1 VKSNYRYVLPEIQ
14 ALLGSKDLFAK
25 AKGEPTRFSYADA
38 LLALG
43 AQNPDIV
50 SLDADV
56 SKSMKTTM
64 FAAKYPERSF
74 NFGIAEQNMMAA
86 AAGMATTGLV
96 PFANTYAVFASMR
109 ALDQVRNSIHYPRLN
124 VKIAASHSGITPG
137 PDGVT
142 HQAQEDLS
150 IMRALA
156 GSTVIAPADPTST
169 RMAVHAAA
177 AYDGPVYLSFTR
189 DPVPVLYDEGFPFKI
204 GKAVVV
210 REGSDVAIVANRDLV
225 VQALIAAE
233 LLAKKGIQA
242 RVIDCHTLKPLDER
256 TILAAARDTGAV
268 VTAENNIIFGGLGSA
283 VAELLVEKLPT
294 PMKRIGVQDTF
305 AESGPYLEV
314 IDKYGLTARHI
325 VKAVND
331 VLRRKPVPSPAAVRK
346 AKPAAPAARKVAAK
360 SNANRKSA
368 RTRKTPRR

>member
-1 VKSNYRYVLPEIQ
+1 MKSKYRYVLPEIQ
-14 ALLGSKDLFAK
+14 AMLASKDLFAK
-25 AKGEPTRFSYADA
+25 AKSEPTRYSYADA

-43 AQNPDIV
+43 GKNPAVV

-64 FAAKYPERSF
+64 FAAKFPERSF

-86 AAGMATTGLV
+86 AAGMATTGLI

-109 ALDQVRNSIHYPRLN
+109 ALDMVRNSIHYPHLN

-150 IMRALA
+150 IMRSIA
-156 GSTVIAPADPTST
+156 GSTVIAPADPTSA
-169 RMAVHAAA
+169 RMAVMAAA
-177 AYDGPVYLSFTR
+177 EYDGPVYLSLTR
-189 DPVPVLYDEGFPFKI
+189 DPVPVLYDESFPFAI

-210 REGSDVAIVANRDLV
+210 RQGVDATLIANRDLV
-225 VQALIAAE
+225 IQALMAAE
-233 LLAKKGIQA
+233 LLAKKGFDV
-242 RVIDCHTLKPLDER
+242 RVIDAHTLKPLDER
-256 TILAAARDTGAV
+256 TVLRAARETGAV
-268 VTAENNIIFGGLGSA
+268 VTVENNIIFGGLGSA
-283 VAELLVEKLPT
+283 VAELLVEKYPI
-294 PMKRIGVQDTF
+294 PMKRIGVKDTF

-325 VKAVND
+325 VKAVKD
-331 VLRRKPVPSPAAVRK
+331 VLKRKLAGRAKSK
-346 AKPAAPAARKVAAK
+346 AKRKGL
-360 SNANRKSA
+360 RQ
-368 RTRKTPRR
+368 R

>member
-1 VKSNYRYVLPEIQ
+1 MKSKYRYVLPEIQ
-14 ALLGSKDLFAK
+14 TLLTSKDLFAK
-25 AKGEPTRFSYADA
+25 AKSEPTRYSYADA

-43 AQNPDIV
+43 EQNPDVV

-64 FAAKYPERSF
+64 FAAKFPERSF

-86 AAGMATTGLV
+86 AAGMATTGLI

-109 ALDQVRNSIHYPRLN
+109 ALDMVRNSIHYPHLN

-177 AYDGPVYLSFTR
+177 AYNGPVYLSFTR
-189 DPVPVLYDEGFPFKI
+189 DPVPVLYDESFPFKI

-210 REGSDVAIVANRDLV
+210 REGKDAAIFANRDLV
-225 VQALIAAE
+225 VQALMAAE
-233 LLAKKGIQA
+233 LLAKKGIDV
-242 RVIDCHTLKPLDER
+242 RVIDCHTLKPLDEPMV
-256 TILAAARDTGAV
+256 LKAARDTGAL
-268 VTAENNIIFGGLGSA
+268 VTAENNIIYGGLGSA
-283 VAELLVEKLPT
+283 VAELLVEKFPI
-294 PMKRIGVQDTF
+294 PMKRVGVGNTF

-331 VLRRKPVPSPAAVRK
+331 VLRRKPAVQGKLPAKPPAQPKSK
-346 AKPAAPAARKVAAK
+346 AKSSKVKAK
-360 SNANRKSA
+360 L
-368 RTRKTPRR
+368 RRRR

>member
-1 VKSNYRYVLPEIQ
+1 MKSKYRYVLPEIQ
-14 ALLGSKDLFAK
+14 TLLTSKDLFAK
-25 AKGEPTRFSYADA
+25 AKSEPTRYSYADA

-43 AQNPDIV
+43 EQNPDVV

-56 SKSMKTTM
+56 SKSMKTTL
-64 FAAKYPERSF
+64 FAAKFPERSF

-86 AAGMATTGLV
+86 AAGMATTGLI

-109 ALDQVRNSIHYPRLN
+109 ALDMVRNSIHYPRLN

-177 AYDGPVYLSFTR
+177 AYNGPVYLSFTR
-189 DPVPVLYDEGFPFKI
+189 DPVPVLYDESFPFKI

-210 REGSDVAIVANRDLV
+210 REGKDAAIFANRDLV
-225 VQALIAAE
+225 VQALMAAE
-233 LLAKKGIQA
+233 LLAKKGIDV
-242 RVIDCHTLKPLDER
+242 RVIDCHTLKPLDEPMV
-256 TILAAARDTGAV
+256 LKAARDTGAL
-268 VTAENNIIFGGLGSA
+268 VTAENNIIYGGLGSA
-283 VAELLVEKLPT
+283 VAELLVEKFPI
-294 PMKRIGVQDTF
+294 PMKRVGVGNTF

-331 VLRRKPVPSPAAVRK
+331 VLRRKPAVQGKPPAKPPAQPKSK
-346 AKPAAPAARKVAAK
+346 AKSSKVKAK
-360 SNANRKSA
+360 L
-368 RTRKTPRR
+368 RRRR

>member
-1 VKSNYRYVLPEIQ
+1 MKSKYRYVLPEIQ
-14 ALLGSKDLFAK
+14 ALLASGDLFAK
-25 AKGEPTRFSYADA
+25 AKSEPTRYSYADA
-38 LLALG
+38 LLKLG
-43 AQNPDIV
+43 EQNPDVV

-56 SKSMKTTM
+56 SKSMKTTL
-64 FAAKYPERSF
+64 FAAKFPERSF

-86 AAGMATTGLV
+86 AAGMATTGLI

-109 ALDQVRNSIHYPRLN
+109 ALDMVRNSIHYPRLN

-169 RMAVHAAA
+169 KMAVYAAA
-177 AYDGPVYLSFTR
+177 EYKGPVYLSFTR
-189 DPVPVLYDEGFPFKI
+189 DPVPVLYDESFPFKI
-204 GKAVVV
+204 GKAVLV
-210 REGSDVAIVANRDLV
+210 REGSDAAIIANRDLV

-233 LLAKKGIQA
+233 LLAKKGIEV

-256 TILAAARDTGAV
+256 MVLKAARDTGAI
-268 VTAENNIIFGGLGSA
+268 VTAENNIIYGGLGSA
-283 VAELLVEKLPT
+283 VAELLVEKFPI
-294 PMKRIGVQDTF
+294 PMKRVGVGNTF

-325 VKAVND
+325 VRAVSE
-331 VLRRKPVPSPAAVRK
+331 VLKRKPAGKVMTPVKPIPKPK
-346 AKPAAPAARKVAAK
+346 ANLKKSKVKPRVGKK
-360 SNANRKSA
+360 R
-368 RTRKTPRR
+368 